1 MYMNLND
8 NKNFRQYF
16 FKIQDMISSVWLS
29 FFLTLKNKGN
39 YIVNLYDFA
48 PFHPVFFLC
57 CPKLVSEVTAKI
69 RTGHTKQ
76 RELQIFYIKSLVTA
90 VEGGLTLG
98 YICRTVLIILK
109 KGWAYAKDF
118 FFFFSWIK

>member
-1 MYMNLND
+1 M
-8 NKNFRQYF
+8 
-16 FKIQDMISSVWLS
+16 
-29 FFLTLKNKGN
+29 
-39 YIVNLYDFA
+39 NLYDFA
-48 PFHPVFFLC
+48 LFHPAFFLC

-90 VEGGLTLG
+90 VEGGLSLG

-118 FFFFSWIK
+118 FFFFFPESNNLDCWLQQSEGFSFIFTI